1 MSAFSVLDLLAQ
13 SRGTAPSDADSA
25 RCGGREQEGLLAA
38 VAVALLAEVK
48 ASSTA
53 QRILASLIKCGL
65 LAEILFDLARTD
77 PGAAGMAAHFAAR
90 LNPGAARAISAPTGA
105 PRPLKSDEEAAL
117 VEWLR
122 LAAAAA
128 GRLLRSVEDRQTRA
142 RLALAWG
149 RLARIAE
156 EGEAWLEDDDPRVRG
171 NAVESL
177 WGRCDEQAVSI
188 FTRKLEDPH
197 RRVAAN
203 AAVGLYL
210 AGRAESI
217 AALWT
222 MAQAQDPARRTAAVW
237 AIGRTGDA
245 RFLPL
250 LAEMRQLKA
259 VPVSLM
265 RNLVIARERIC
276 RAEELPREN
285 VELRLTD
292 LATQGPLVLSVKL
305 PDERNAYAPPLRPVD
320 FALEVNGKMVWQY
333 QAYRSAQASP
343 DALCLATAGSTPG
356 EAAQTAL
363 EIAAAAGEA
372 VRALLCQKLGYSGG
386 TEAAKTGDIRGLGGP
401 SSREEGFATD
411 VSGWLAIVRQAV
423 QQMAAQSARPVFL
436 LTVERGAPE
445 WLLRAIPATARECAD
460 RGVRFAVLHE
470 PAAIKPA
477 LGDALRA
484 AGGKMVAAARD
495 GFPRAV
501 RTMVELQEETW
512 RIEAPSIRA
521 EDVHQLTLYLRSGW
535 FRGRSRFID
544 PRSTPR
550 ARAHTLVA

>member
-1 MSAFSVLDLLAQ
+1 MSAFGVLNLLAQ
-13 SRGTAPSDADSA
+13 SRGAPPPDADFA
-25 RCGGREQEGLLAA
+25 RGGWREQEGLLAA
-38 VAVALLAEVK
+38 VAVALLAEGK
-48 ASSTA
+48 ASLA
-53 QRILASLIKCGL
+53 ARRILARLSGRGL

-77 PGAAGMAAHFAAR
+77 PGAAGMAADLAAR

-105 PRPLKSDEEAAL
+105 PRPLQSDEEAAL

-128 GRLLRSVEDRQTRA
+128 GRLLQSLEDRQTRA

-149 RLARIAE
+149 RLARI
-156 EGEAWLEDDDPRVRG
+156 
-171 NAVESL
+171 VESL

-217 AALWT
+217 AALWE
-222 MAQAQDPARRTAAVW
+222 MAQAPDPARRTAAVW

-259 VPVSLM
+259 VPVSLL
-265 RNLVIARERIC
+265 RNVVQARERI
-276 RAEELPREN
+276 RQAEELPREN

-292 LATQGPLVLSVKL
+292 LATQGPLVFSVQL
-305 PDERNAYAPPLRPVD
+305 PDERSAYAPPLRPVD
-320 FALEVNGKMVWQY
+320 FALEVNGKSVWQY
-333 QAYRSAQASP
+333 QAWRSALASP
-343 DALCLATAGSTPG
+343 DSLCLAAAGSTPG

-363 EIAAAAGEA
+363 ELATAAGES
-372 VRALLCQKLGYSGG
+372 VRALLRLTLGYGGG
-386 TEAAKTGDIRGLGGP
+386 TETTKTGDILGLGGP

-411 VSGWLAIVRQAV
+411 AAGWLAIVRRAV
-423 QQMAAQSARPVFL
+423 QHLAPQSARPVFL

-445 WLLRAIPATARECAD
+445 WLLLAIPATAHECMS

-470 PAAIKPA
+470 AAAIEPS

-484 AGGKMVAAARD
+484 AGGEMLAAPRD

-521 EDVHQLTLYLRSGW
+521 EDVRQLTLYLRSGW
-535 FRGRSRFID
+535 FRGQD
-544 PRSTPR
+544 EAGR
-550 ARAHTLVA
+550 AS

>member
-1 MSAFSVLDLLAQ
+1 MSAFGVLDLLAQ
-13 SRGTAPSDADSA
+13 SRGAPHPDADAA
-25 RCGGREQEGLLAA
+25 RGGWREQEGLLAA
-38 VAVALLAEVK
+38 VAVALLAEGK
-48 ASSTA
+48 EGPAA
-53 QRILASLIKCGL
+53 RRILARLIGRGL

-128 GRLLRSVEDRQTRA
+128 GRLLQSSDDSHMRA

-156 EGEAWLEDDDPRVRG
+156 EGEAWLEDRDPRVRA
-171 NAVESL
+171 NTVESL

-197 RRVAAN
+197 QRVAAN

-250 LAEMRQLKA
+250 LAEMRRLKA
-259 VPVSLM
+259 VPVSLL
-265 RNLVIARERIC
+265 RNVVQARERI
-276 RAEELPREN
+276 RQAEELPREN

-292 LATQGPLVLSVKL
+292 LATQGPLAFSVQL
-305 PDERNAYAPPLRPVD
+305 PDERSAGAPPLRPVD
-320 FALEVNGKMVWQY
+320 FALEVNGKTVWQY
-333 QAYRSAQASP
+333 QAWRSALASP
-343 DALCLATAGSTPG
+343 DSLCLAAAGSTPG

-363 EIAAAAGEA
+363 ELATAAGES
-372 VRALLCQKLGYSGG
+372 VRALLRLNLGYGGG
-386 TEAAKTGDIRGLGGP
+386 TEAAKTGDILGLGGP

-411 VSGWLAIVRQAV
+411 AAGWLAIVRRAV
-423 QQMAAQSARPVFL
+423 QHLAPQSARPVFL

-445 WLLRAIPATARECAD
+445 WLLQAIPATARECTS

-470 PAAIKPA
+470 PAAVEPS
-477 LGDALRA
+477 LGDAVRA
-484 AGGKMVAAARD
+484 AGGEMLAAPRD

-501 RTMVELQEETW
+501 RTMLESQEETW
-512 RIEAPSIRA
+512 RMEAPSVRA
-521 EDVHQLTLYLRSGW
+521 EDLRQLTLHLRSGW
-535 FRGRSRFID
+535 FRGQAEAG
-544 PRSTPR
+544 R
-550 ARAHTLVA
+550 AS